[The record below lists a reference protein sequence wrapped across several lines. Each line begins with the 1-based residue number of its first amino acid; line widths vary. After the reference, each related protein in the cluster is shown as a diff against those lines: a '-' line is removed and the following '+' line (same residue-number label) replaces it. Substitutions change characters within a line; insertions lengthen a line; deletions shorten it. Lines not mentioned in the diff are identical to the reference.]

1 LALSASLVA
10 PLPQQPGTGPLVAAH
25 NPYRQVQSAASY
37 LCGGRPAFDAMPLDT
52 TAAITIFERASA
64 GIFVGPSDM
73 EGSRAGALRSVDRL
87 IPPQKGGKQLR
98 HWATT

>member
-1 LALSASLVA
+1 
-10 PLPQQPGTGPLVAAH
+10 
-25 NPYRQVQSAASY
+25 
-37 LCGGRPAFDAMPLDT
+37 MPLDT